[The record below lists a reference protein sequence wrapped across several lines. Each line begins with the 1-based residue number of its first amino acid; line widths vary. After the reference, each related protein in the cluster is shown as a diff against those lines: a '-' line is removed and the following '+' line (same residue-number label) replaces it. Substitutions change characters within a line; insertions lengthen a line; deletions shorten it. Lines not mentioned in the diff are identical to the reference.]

1 MLLQSVENETTLL
14 SMSDV
19 TIYYNPHCGTCR
31 TVKEIL
37 EKKGHTPR
45 LIEYLKTPPS
55 VAELDALLKKLKVGP
70 EDLVRKKEPFYK
82 EKLAG
87 RTLSRAEWLAI
98 FHENPVLI
106 ERPVV
111 VMGSRAVVARPPAV
125 LDSWL

>member
-1 MLLQSVENETTLL
+1 
-14 SMSDV
+14 MSDV
-19 TIYYNPHCGTCR
+19 TVYYNPHCGTCR

-37 EKKGHTPR
+37 EKKGHRLT

-55 VAELDALLKKLKVGP
+55 VPEIDGLLKKLNLEP
-70 EDLVRKKEPFYK
+70 EGLVRKKEPFYK
-82 EKLAG
+82 ENLAE
-87 RTLSRAEWLAI
+87 RRLSRAEWLKV

-111 VMGSRAVVARPPAV
+111 VMGSKAVIARPPAV